1 MINLQNPIFADLNN
15 YSTVIIR
22 GVIPSYT
29 ALETQEKQTK
39 LLKTA
44 IRIIVI
50 SVGLFGF
57 LLYHMFT
64 FIRYI
69 EV

>member
-29 ALETQEKQTK
+29 ALETQEKAN
-39 LLKTA
+39 KTA
-44 IRIIVI
+44 
-50 SVGLFGF
+50 
-57 LLYHMFT
+57 
-64 FIRYI
+64 
-69 EV
+69 